1 MDHRTHPAVRENHN
15 PWKIT
20 IFAYGG
26 APIRENM
33 IFRMQVLTSPARENK
48 ILKKNQIN
56 GNPNSLFRHS
66 AATAAPTAT
75 IARSGRGARR
85 HERRWA
91 CRRDRRGGDTAPAAC
106 ASVGR
111 RREWLSGGGD
121 GGAAQ
126 AAASSSSSAAAAA
139 APPLPRRS
147 PGLRLYRHPME
158 ESAVP
163 PCRPGTAAAHATSA
177 ALPPHAG
184 MAAYAA
190 PPARSAPPPPPHGG
204 GRREERREK

>member
-66 AATAAPTAT
+66 APL
-75 IARSGRGARR
+75 ARPPPSPNPAGPPPRARWRSPEIERGGGTLPPR
-85 HERRWA
+85 HESGKE
-91 CRRDRRGGDTAPAAC
+91 RRGLAVWRWRC
-106 ASVGR
+106 RSSR
-111 RREWLSGGGD
+111 RST
-121 GGAAQ
+121 
-126 AAASSSSSAAAAA
+126 SSSAAGRCATSTPFAV
-139 APPLPRRS
+139 APL
-147 PGLRLYRHPME
+147 RHPME
-158 ESAVP
+158 ESA
-163 PCRPGTAAAHATSA
+163 CRLAVEGGRRHLPV
-177 ALPPHAG
+177 LPPHAG
-184 MAAYAA
+184 WPLAR
-190 PPARSAPPPPPHGG
+190 PAGQRLSTPWRRPSGGEKREVRRRGERS
-204 GRREERREK
+204 EREKRRG

>member
-75 IARSGRGARR
+75 IARSGRGTAAATRTG
-85 HERRWA
+85 RWA
-91 CRRDRRGGDTAPAAC
+91 VAAAGSRRGEGGTAPGRLAREWEGGRGVVERWWRWRC
-106 ASVGR
+106 RSGR
-111 RREWLSGGGD
+111 RLLVVVGGSGHR
-121 GGAAQ
+121 
-126 AAASSSSSAAAAA
+126 AASSSSSSSAASA
-139 APPLPRRS
+139 APLS
-147 PGLRLYRHPME
+147 
-158 ESAVP
+158 
-163 PCRPGTAAAHATSA
+163 
-177 ALPPHAG
+177 
-184 MAAYAA
+184 
-190 PPARSAPPPPPHGG
+190 PPAMDPPPPSPLTMDMSPR
-204 GRREERREK
+204 GRHRWRELATIVIIVKVSRHRR